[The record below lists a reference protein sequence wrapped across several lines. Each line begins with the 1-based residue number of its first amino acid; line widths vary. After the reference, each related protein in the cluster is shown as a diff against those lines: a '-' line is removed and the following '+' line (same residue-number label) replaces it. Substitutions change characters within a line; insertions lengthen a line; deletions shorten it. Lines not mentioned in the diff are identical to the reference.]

1 MIIGRSHI
9 MSRSRITASGDTPAL
24 LLSQEVLDQMGLKVG
39 DEVDISLV
47 ERTLILRP
55 LDEAERARRIE
66 NTASLI
72 FERRKSA
79 YEELAKGIE

>member
-1 MIIGRSHI
+1 
-9 MSRSRITASGDTPAL
+9 MSRGRITATGDSPAL
-24 LLSQEVLDQMGLKVG
+24 LLSQEVLDKLGLKVG

-47 ERTLILRP
+47 ERTLILRS
-55 LDEAERARRIE
+55 LDEADRARRIE
-66 NTASLI
+66 NTTSSI

>member
-1 MIIGRSHI
+1 
-9 MSRSRITASGDTPAL
+9 MSRSRITSSENSPAIL
-24 LLSQEVLDQMGLKVG
+24 VPEDVLDQLGLKVG

-47 ERTLILRP
+47 ERTLILRS

-66 NTASLI
+66 KATGLVL
-72 FERRKSA
+72 ERRKSA